1 MQGSPYIGSVEL
13 GGTNRLP
20 RKVSVIS
27 EVQVKIAR
35 LSMPRHMSYRPVLI
49 HAGAIAE
56 SIAEQE
62 YFASVIDFADLM
74 AAA

>member
-1 MQGSPYIGSVEL
+1 
-13 GGTNRLP
+13 
-20 RKVSVIS
+20 VIS
-27 EVQVKIAR
+27 EVQEKIAR

-62 YFASVIDFADLM
+62 YFASVIDFGDLM
-74 AAA
+74 AADTST

>member
-1 MQGSPYIGSVEL
+1 CPPESRHCARWDFRVREHEL
-13 GGTNRLP
+13 QRL
-20 RKVSVIS
+20 
-27 EVQVKIAR
+27 QQKIAR

-62 YFASVIDFADLM
+62 YFASVIDFGELMSSADTST
-74 AAA
+74 